1 MDITLIAVHPVGE
14 IFGVENIQGGKTAKV
29 PLLRKILKAGEGYE
43 RPDRDATVTATY
55 TVKHSSSGATIC
67 THASR
72 TWTTD
77 EDQARR
83 GRDTTELCPWLT
95 VAIPPVDARRPVVG
109 GVVKR
114 CKVFRCF

>member
-1 MDITLIAVHPVGE
+1 MDITLIAVHPVDE
-14 IFGVENIQGGKTAKV
+14 IFGVENIHGGKTAKV

-77 EDQARR
+77 EDQVRR
-83 GRDTTELCPWLT
+83 GRDTTPSQPAEVDLT
-95 VAIPPVDARRPVVG
+95 LTCNIFVSSGTLVTSNP
-109 GVVKR
+109 
-114 CKVFRCF
+114 